1 MLSRV
6 SKFFGLSRQALSPSL
21 SDHDSSPVCEEPLC
35 TAMDDEYC
43 NDDDTHSRSGMCS
56 EPISATDPQILKQ
69 VSCESESFSIGIV
82 FDSLENARQA
92 CVQFARC
99 PLKQQSTQKLRYVKF
114 SCFRSGSYRK
124 RSSIVPVDE
133 QRQTKSSKCGCPF
146 FVRLRCVQSSDQLHY
161 KVYEISKQHNND
173 LFSEE
178 ELAVL
183 PQNRFIPDNVQGKM
197 LELNQHGI
205 LSCSQIMTLIE
216 KQHFPD
222 IKVTWTLRDVQN
234 LFQKFCNRKQETTNF
249 VKLLEKKAIDGWERS
264 MELNEESLRLERIF
278 WISGTGKQKY
288 LLFNDVIEI
297 DATYKT
303 NR

>member
-21 SDHDSSPVCEEPLC
+21 SDHDSSPDCEEPLC

-183 PQNRFIPDNVQGKM
+183 PQNRFIPDNVQEKM

-222 IKVTWTLRDVQN
+222 IKVTWTVRDVQN
-234 LFQKFCNRKQETTNF
+234 LFQSS
-249 VKLLEKKAIDGWERS
+249 AIGSKRQPT
-264 MELNEESLRLERIF
+264 L
-278 WISGTGKQKY
+278 
-288 LLFNDVIEI
+288 
-297 DATYKT
+297 
-303 NR
+303 